1 MREPIPPDVRREE
14 AEFRSSRK
22 DATREPT
29 ALPRKGGF
37 GLGWI
42 SMGLNRLLEAVKEYS
57 PKSDLETVELA
68 YDFAAKAHEGQK
80 RASGEP
86 YINHSVEAA
95 ITLAKLRLPENMIV
109 AGLLHDVP
117 EDTDVTLK
125 DIEKNFGEDVASMVS
140 GITKLGKIKYR
151 GMERYVENLRKMF
164 VAMASD
170 IRVILIKFADRLH
183 NLSTLDALPP
193 RKRLRIALET
203 LEIYAPIANRLGV
216 GFIQGML
223 EDYSF
228 KYVNPK
234 EFAWVS
240 GLVKERYRAKER
252 YLKKV
257 GQKIV
262 DELKKNNVEVLD
274 IHGRTKHLYSLFKKL
289 LKYDR
294 NIDKIYD
301 LVALRVI
308 VPSVADCYATL
319 GIIHHMWKPLKGR
332 IKDYIAQPKPNGY
345 QSLHTTVFCDGGDI
359 VEIQIRTEQMH
370 QESEYGIAAH
380 WQYAEAGKESSEAAK
395 VQIAWVKDLIKLQ
408 QETLTDSG
416 KLMESF
422 ESLKIDVFQKRI
434 FVFTPKG
441 DVIDLP
447 EDATP
452 VDFAYAIHSDIGD
465 RCTAARINNEIAPL
479 DARLTSGDMC
489 EIVVDK
495 NRKGPNSDWLK
506 FVKTNHAK
514 DRVKTYAKKKRLH

>member
-1 MREPIPPDVRREE
+1 
-14 AEFRSSRK
+14 
-22 DATREPT
+22 
-29 ALPRKGGF
+29 
-37 GLGWI
+37 
-42 SMGLNRLLEAVKEYS
+42 MGLSRLLEAIKEYS
-57 PKSDLETVELA
+57 PKTDLETVELA
-68 YDFAAKAHEGQK
+68 YEFAAKAHEGQK

-86 YINHSVEAA
+86 YINHSVETA

-117 EDTDVTLK
+117 EDTAVTLK
-125 DIEKNFGEDVASMVS
+125 TIEKDFGEDVASMVA

-151 GMERYVENLRKMF
+151 GMDRYVENLRKMF

-183 NLSTLDALPP
+183 NLSTLDALPA
-193 RKRLRIALET
+193 RKRLRIALES

-216 GFIQGML
+216 GSIQGKI
-223 EDYSF
+223 EDLSF
-228 KYVNPK
+228 KYVSPK
-234 EFAWVS
+234 DYVWIS

-252 YLKKV
+252 YLKKAT
-257 GQKIV
+257 QKII
-262 DELKKNNVEVLD
+262 DELRRNKIEILD
-274 IHGRTKHLYSLFKKL
+274 IHGRTKHLYSLYKKL
-289 LKYDR
+289 QKYER
-294 NIDKIYD
+294 NIDKVYD

-308 VPSVADCYATL
+308 VPTVADCYATL
-319 GIIHHMWKPLKGR
+319 GIIHQMWKPLKGR

-345 QSLHTTVFCDGGDI
+345 QSLHTTVFCDGGEI

-380 WQYAEAGKESSEAAK
+380 WQYLEAGKESSAAAK

-408 QETLTDSG
+408 QESLSDSG
-416 KLMESF
+416 KLMQSF
-422 ESLKIDVFQKRI
+422 EQLKIDVFQKRI

-452 VDFAYAIHSDIGD
+452 VDFAYTIHSDIGD
-465 RCTAARINNEIAPL
+465 KCTSARINSEMSSL
-479 DARLTSGDMC
+479 DAQLYSGDMC
-489 EIVVDK
+489 EIIVDK
-495 NRKGPNSDWLK
+495 NRKGPNPDWLK

-514 DRVKTYAKKKRLH
+514 DRIRTYAKKKRLLS